1 MDNKELFKAGLAR
14 MREKAAENGN
24 HLSVAEILACF
35 PDLRLTK
42 TQIRLIH
49 QYAEEE
55 HMVIDDYVPHDTRSV
70 PLGKKKMTGEEKAY
84 FKMYLEDLKQI
95 RPCDAEEVELLAER
109 LLAGDELAR
118 NRLTEG
124 HLHMVLELAGKRA
137 GQGVLI
143 GDLVQEG
150 NMALVTVLS
159 ELQREGSSLLA
170 GGLSQLLSSR
180 VDAAIRQLIEEQ
192 SGHDKA
198 GERMARETNR
208 LLAATLALEEELG
221 REATLAELS
230 EKVRLP
236 EDKVKELIKI
246 SLNAAEFSPQNE

>member
-1 MDNKELFKAGLAR
+1 MENKEEFKAGLAR
-14 MREKAAENGN
+14 MRQTAAGNGN
-24 HLSVAEILACF
+24 HLSVSDILACF
-35 PDLRLTK
+35 PGMRLTK
-42 TQIRLIH
+42 DQIRLIY

-70 PLGKKKMTGEEKAY
+70 PLGKKKLTGEEKAY
-84 FKMYLEDLKQI
+84 FKMYLEDLRQI
-95 RPCDAEEVELLAER
+95 RPCDAEEAERLAER
-109 LLAGDELAR
+109 LILGDEEAR

-124 HLHMVLELAGKRA
+124 HLHMVLDLAGKRA

-150 NMALVTVLS
+150 NMALVMALA
-159 ELQREGSSLLA
+159 ELQSEGTSILA
-170 GGLSQLLSSR
+170 GGLAEMLAAR
-180 VDAAIRQLIEEQ
+180 VDTALRQLIEEQ

-221 REATLAELS
+221 REATLAELA

-246 SLNAAEFSPQNE
+246 SLNAAEFSPQNA